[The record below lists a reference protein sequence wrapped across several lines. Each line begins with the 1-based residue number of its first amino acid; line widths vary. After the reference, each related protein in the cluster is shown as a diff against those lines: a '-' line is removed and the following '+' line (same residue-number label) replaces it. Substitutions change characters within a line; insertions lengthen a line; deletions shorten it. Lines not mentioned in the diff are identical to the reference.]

1 MDLAIMITVITLLT
15 ITVIDRFKRERSP
28 VRNKI
33 YDDARGRNR

>member
-1 MDLAIMITVITLLT
+1 MNIAIMITVITLLT
-15 ITVIDRFKRERSP
+15 IIMIDRLKRERSL